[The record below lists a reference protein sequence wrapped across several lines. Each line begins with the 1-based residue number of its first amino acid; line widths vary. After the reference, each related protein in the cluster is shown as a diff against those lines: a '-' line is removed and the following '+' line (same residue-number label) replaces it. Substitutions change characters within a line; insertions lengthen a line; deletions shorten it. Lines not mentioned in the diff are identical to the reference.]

1 MKLHKF
7 VGSPSARKVEAV
19 IAHLAIAVEIVD
31 HDLLGGALRAPDYL
45 ALNPN
50 AMVPAL
56 EDGAFVLWESNA
68 IMQYLADRAGSD
80 ALSPREARA
89 RADVVRWQFWE
100 QAHFNRAFGT
110 LAFETVAKPKLGLGA
125 TDAALVATAQ
135 ADLARFAPVLERHL
149 AGRATLVGDGITIAD
164 YAMSPFESYQNAIP
178 FDWAPYPRIGA
189 YFERMRRHEP
199 WARTA
204 PARAA
209 AQAA

>member
-1 MKLHKF
+1 
-7 VGSPSARKVEAV
+7 V
-19 IAHLAIAVEIVD
+19 IAHLGLAVEIVE
-31 HDLLGGALRAPDYL
+31 HDLLAGALGAPGYR

-50 AMVPAL
+50 AMVPTL
-56 EDGAFVLWESNA
+56 VDGAFALWESNA
-68 IMQYLADRAGSD
+68 IMQYLADKAAGDGAGSD
-80 ALSPREARA
+80 ALFPRAPRA

-125 TDAALVATAQ
+125 TDSALVARAQ
-135 ADLARFAPVLERHL
+135 ADLARFAPVLEGHL

-164 YAMSPFESYQNAIP
+164 YAMSPFEPYQHAIP

-189 YFERMRRHEP
+189 YFERMRRLEP

-204 PARAA
+204 PARSA